1 MIEVDDERRAELAT
15 RLEQVRERITSATR
29 DAGRDEE
36 PTLVVV
42 TKFFPVSDLVAL
54 AELGVTDVGES
65 REQELHEKVDSLR
78 EERPDL
84 LKAPTRHFIGQLQSK
99 KAKRVASLV
108 DVVQSLDRP
117 KLVPL
122 LDAAGAERDTPLE
135 VLLQVDLEE
144 NSQGRGGVAPA
155 ELAALADEVAQASGL
170 TLSGLMA
177 VAPRG
182 EEPERAFE
190 RLAALRESFL
200 ADHPAARV
208 LSAGMSG
215 DLEAAVKIGAT
226 HLRVGSAILGSRPAA
241 R

>member
-1 MIEVDDERRAELAT
+1 MIAVDEARRAELAAG
-15 RLEQVRERITSATR
+15 LEQVRERITAATR
-29 DAGRDEE
+29 EAGRDDE

-42 TKFFPVSDLVAL
+42 TKFFPVADLVAL

-65 REQELHEKVDSLR
+65 REQELHEKVDALR
-78 EERPDL
+78 DARPDL
-84 LKAPTRHFIGQLQSK
+84 LATPTRHFIGQLQSK
-99 KAKRVASLV
+99 KAKRVGSLV

-182 EEPERAFE
+182 EEPERALE

-200 ADHPAARV
+200 ALHPAARV

>member
-1 MIEVDDERRAELAT
+1 MAVDEARRAELAAG
-15 RLEQVRERITSATR
+15 LEQVRQRIAAATR
-29 DAGRDEE
+29 EAGRVDE

-65 REQELHEKVDSLR
+65 REQELHEKVDALR
-78 EERPDL
+78 EARPDL
-84 LKAPTRHFIGQLQSK
+84 LGTPTRHFIGQLQSK
-99 KAKRVASLV
+99 KAKRVGSLV

-122 LDAAGAERDTPLE
+122 LDAAGSERDTPLD

-144 NSQGRGGVAPA
+144 ESRGRGGVSPA
-155 ELAALADEVAQASGL
+155 DLPSLAEAAEQATGL
-170 TLSGLMA
+170 RLRGLMA
-177 VAPRG
+177 VAPRD
-182 EEPERAFE
+182 EEPERAFA
-190 RLAALRESFL
+190 RLADIRENFL
-200 ADHPAARV
+200 TNHPEARV

>member
-1 MIEVDDERRAELAT
+1 MIEVDEARRAELAT
-15 RLEQVRERITSATR
+15 ALDQVCERITAATR
-29 DAGRDEE
+29 DAGREDE
-36 PTLVVV
+36 PTLIVV
-42 TKFFPVSDLVAL
+42 TKFFPVCDLVAL

-65 REQELHEKVDSLR
+65 REQELNEKVDALR
-78 EERPDL
+78 EARPDL
-84 LKAPTRHFIGQLQSK
+84 LESPTRHFIGQLQSK
-99 KAKRVASLV
+99 KAKRVGSLV

-122 LDAAGAERDTPLE
+122 LDAVVSERDTPLD

-144 NSQGRGGVAPA
+144 ESRGRGGVSPA
-155 ELAALADEVAQASGL
+155 DLPALAETAAEASGL
-170 TLSGLMA
+170 RLRGLMA
-177 VAPRG
+177 VAPRE
-182 EEPERAFE
+182 EEPERAFA
-190 RLAALRESFL
+190 RLADIRDGFL
-200 ADHPAARV
+200 VDHPQARV